1 MRSTCRFWSNQQFQ
15 QQKTSKKNENREET
29 PEEAPVHLE
38 YRWYP
43 QQSRNYQRICRPAS
57 TSWAQEGRNALP
69 CDPHRGRRI
78 SLGIP
83 LVSSFPTQDRLEKC
97 CVGRNTT
104 AASYQDP
111 RT

>member
-1 MRSTCRFWSNQQFQ
+1 MRSTCRFWSNQQFHQ
-15 QQKTSKKNENREET
+15 QNTSQKNENREET

-69 CDPHRGRRI
+69 CDPHRRRQTSPGL
-78 SLGIP
+78 SLAGSIP
-83 LVSSFPTQDRLEKC
+83 TKDRLETS
-97 CVGRNTT
+97 GTG
-104 AASYQDP
+104 
-111 RT
+111 